1 MKSNAVTLAQDR
13 LAAIAAWI
21 DASSGPRRTPMDD
34 DTLIGP
40 WAVIV
45 AADFAKPPTPE
56 FDADAL
62 PLWCPADQVEGV
74 ALPPIVTAAP
84 PSQTRMAY
92 RLGHL
97 LWRVQDGTLPPC
109 AIVGLD
115 SPAEPIPAAVERAG
129 AGAVDLTAFPL
140 LCAPLWALSPAH
152 RAELD
157 HRLPMLR

>member
-1 MKSNAVTLAQDR
+1 MTLAQDR
-13 LAAIAAWI
+13 LAALAAWI
-21 DASSGPRRTPMDD
+21 DASSGPRRTPMAG

-45 AADFAKPPTPE
+45 AADFSEPPAPE
-56 FDADAL
+56 FDIDAL
-62 PLWCPADQVEGV
+62 PLWVSAAQAEGV

-97 LWRVQDGTLPPC
+97 IFRVQDGTLPPC

-115 SPAEPIPAAVERAG
+115 SPAEPILAAVERAG
-129 AGAVDLTAFPL
+129 AGAVDLATFPL
-140 LCAPLWALSPAH
+140 LAAPLWALSPAH
-152 RAELD
+152 RAELAPKF
-157 HRLPMLR
+157 PMLR

>member
-1 MKSNAVTLAQDR
+1 MTLAQEC
-13 LAAIAAWI
+13 LSAIAAWI
-21 DASSGPRRTPMDD
+21 DASSGPRRTPLDG

-45 AADFAKPPTPE
+45 AADFSEPPTPE
-56 FDADAL
+56 FDVDAL
-62 PLWCPADQVEGV
+62 PLWVPAEQAEGV

-92 RLGHL
+92 RLAHL
-97 LWRVQDGTLPPC
+97 IWRVQDGTLPPC

-115 SPAEPIPAAVERAG
+115 SPAEPILAAVERAG
-129 AGAVDLTAFPL
+129 AGGVDLTAFPL

-152 RAELD
+152 RAEIAPK
-157 HRLPMLR
+157 LPMLR